1 MRIFGGIAKGRV
13 LSAPKGVDLRPS
25 TDRTRLGLF
34 NAIGALVPACRFLDL
49 CCGTGAVGVEA
60 LSRGAARVVFVDSDR
75 RCIDAVRTTLKAF
88 GLPENAWE
96 LVPSDA
102 QRALARLAGG
112 QGFDLVYVDPPYD
125 AALGK
130 PLLQG
135 LVQHKL
141 LKDDAATRV
150 ILEHAG
156 REESPLVPGLALFR
170 RYEHGAASLSVY
182 GLEAYSDAH

>member
-25 TDRTRLGLF
+25 TDRTRLALF
-34 NAIGALVPACRFLDL
+34 NAIGALVPGSRFLDL

-75 RCIDAVRTTLKAF
+75 RCIDAVRTTLKTFA
-88 GLPENAWE
+88 LPESGWE
-96 LVPSDA
+96 LVPSDS

-112 QGFDLVYVDPPYD
+112 QAFDLVYVDPPYD

-156 REESPLVPGLALFR
+156 REESPVVPGLALFR

-182 GLEAYSDAH
+182 GLEAYADAH